1 MLQIHPQGACCSSH
15 CRTEVHKSCS
25 REPTI
30 TCICKLTD
38 ISYCSLQQAAM
49 TKCSSQLVGKD
60 RSCHILLTLMVLFAT
75 CSSFQSNSRTLYV
88 RANGTQCPPAIATSE
103 CQTLDWYSKNSSS
116 SFISNTR
123 MVFLEGLHFLNN
135 FIDVSNC
142 NNFSM
147 IGSKT
152 HRSNQLPQPT
162 SQIICTE
169 ASKTGFSF
177 INSSKIHITDLAL
190 DSCSGMVALKQG
202 LNVPVALAFAKVI
215 DLTLHHV
222 VINNTMGNGLYCYNC
237 LGEVIVGESA
247 FVNAKVDGEKLCS
260 SNANFWFDKPC
271 SNYQTSF
278 RLDTSWLMYGLNNE
292 YACNASG
299 LQLSIFCPRIQVNI
313 NSISAYGNIGS
324 SGGNIGISITDFG
337 SDTSTVAIS
346 NSTIS
351 NGSAVEGGG
360 IKFWS
365 SVESSE
371 STTGES
377 DQFSDILSISNTKFQ
392 NNIARSTLGDAAIH
406 VTYQEHYISSNL
418 KSRRISVINCS
429 FINNNAAMAIFK
441 PASPDYSSRNFTV
454 YIDSCTFRHNGVGSS
469 IVKIIGVKHVLL
481 ANCNF
486 IENYGSGLYLQSSN
500 LYFVGT
506 VHFESN
512 NALYGGAIKMDDSS
526 VTYLHEGSY
535 VIFVNNTANKGGAI
549 FAQESFE
556 KILPPCILQ
565 PITHSSKKVHDLIEV
580 EFVNNSASH
589 GGDAI
594 YGGSLDYCY
603 TSADERISNKSFN
616 KTFTF
621 LDMSKQKG
629 TSTISSDPS
638 GVFFCEKDGSCKG
651 VTANLTIFPGQSFN
665 VSGTTIGQL
674 NGTTAGAIDAIIVD
688 SSYSTL
694 NKVSTKQCSNEQK
707 GCVHATY
714 TLCSNESSVTIN
726 FTAITANMNTH
737 RVHINASLHVSLS
750 ACPFGFA
757 LTETPPYRCDCSPV
771 FSTWLISSQC
781 DINTQIIQ
789 SQIQPKTS
797 LWVGCDKHT
806 LFENESVCYFSEA
819 FWCDLYCNH
828 MGHSITITKWNVSG
842 DQQCLPGRTGVLC
855 GACKPGLSRILG
867 SLTKCK
873 VCSNKNLPFLIPLF
887 LLSGWL
893 MIIILTALNMTVSEG
908 TINGLIVYANAMY
921 GYQQQIPNASH
932 VSNRILWSF
941 ITWLNFDVG
950 IEACFYNG
958 MDSYQLMW
966 LQYGYAFYLIALQ
979 VLIVLLCRR
988 FVLFTRLF
996 RKNVLHVLATL
1007 LFLEYSPLMH
1017 AIVYTFSRAPLRVRF
1032 PNYTL
1037 LEERHILIYDGNI
1050 SYFGAKHIPIF
1061 ILGIVCIITL
1071 FFFTISLLL
1080 NQCLQRRSNLFCL
1093 RWIEKWRPFF
1103 EVYTGPCRDNT
1114 RFWPGLL
1121 MIMRIFFIIFF
1132 TYSSSNA
1139 YSLEIAAFSVLLMSF
1154 SCIFPHGMYKKR
1166 ALNVLEFSFFL
1177 NLCIT
1182 SIFLSTTHHHHFENV
1197 FHTSVLIVMFTFGGI
1212 VTYHICV
1219 RFKIKT
1225 LCIKHVKPKPRA
1237 LELIHKIHNKQHVAL
1252 CCFKS
1257 ESGDHDE
1264 TARLVSSH
1272 KEDFQYE

>member
-1 MLQIHPQGACCSSH
+1 ML
-15 CRTEVHKSCS
+15 V
-25 REPTI
+25 
-30 TCICKLTD
+30 
-38 ISYCSLQQAAM
+38 
-49 TKCSSQLVGKD
+49 
-60 RSCHILLTLMVLFAT
+60 VLFAT
-75 CSSFQSNSRTLYV
+75 CSSVQSNSRTLYV
-88 RANGTQCPPAIATSE
+88 RANGTQCPPTIATSE
-103 CQTLDWYSKNSSS
+103 CQTLDWYSKNSGS

-177 INSSKIHITDLAL
+177 INSNKIRITDLTL

-202 LNVPVALAFAKVI
+202 LNVPVALAFAQVT
-215 DLTLHHV
+215 DLALYHV
-222 VINNTMGNGLYCYNC
+222 VINNTVGNGLYCYNC
-237 LGEVIVGESA
+237 VGEISVSESA
-247 FVNAKVDGEKLCS
+247 FVNAKVDGKKLCS
-260 SNANFWFDKPC
+260 SNANFWFDNPC
-271 SNYQTSF
+271 SSYKTSF
-278 RLDTSWLMYGLNNE
+278 RIDNSWIMYGLNNE
-292 YACNASG
+292 SKSYNASG
-299 LQLSIFCPRIQVNI
+299 LQFSIFCPRIQVNI

-377 DQFSDILSISNTKFQ
+377 DRFSDILSISNTKFQ
-392 NNIARSTLGDAAIH
+392 NNVARSTSDGTAIY
-406 VTYQEHYISSNL
+406 VTYHEHYTSSDL
-418 KSRRISVINCS
+418 KSRRISIINCT
-429 FINNNAAMAIFK
+429 FIQNNAAMAIVK
-441 PASPDYSSRNFTV
+441 PVIPDYSSRNLTV
-454 YIDSCTFRHNGVGSS
+454 YINGCTFRHNGDRRSS
-469 IVKIIGVKHVLL
+469 LVKLVGVKHVLL

-486 IENYGSGLYLQSSN
+486 TENYGSALYLRSSN
-500 LYFVGT
+500 LHFFGMVD
-506 VHFESN
+506 FESN
-512 NALYGGAIKMDDSS
+512 SALYGGAIKMDDSS

-535 VIFVNNTANKGGAI
+535 VLFVNNTANKGGAI

-565 PITHSSKKVHDLIEV
+565 PIAYSSESVHDLIEV
-580 EFVNNSASH
+580 KFVNNSASH

-603 TSADERISNKSFN
+603 NSADERISNKSFN

-651 VTANLTIFPGQSFN
+651 VTANITIFPGQSFN
-665 VSGTTIGQL
+665 VSVTTFGQLYGTTD
-674 NGTTAGAIDAIIVD
+674 GAIDAIIVD
-688 SSYSTL
+688 NSYSTL
-694 NKVSTKQCSNEQK
+694 NELSTKQCSNEQK
-707 GCVHATY
+707 GCVRILTH

-726 FTAITANMNTH
+726 FTVVTANMNTH
-737 RVHINASLHVSLS
+737 RVHINASLNVSLS
-750 ACPFGFA
+750 TCPFGFA

-771 FSTWLISSQC
+771 FTAWPLKSQC
-781 DINTQIIQ
+781 DINTEVIQ
-789 SQIQPKTS
+789 SRVFPVV
-797 LWVGCDKHT
+797 WVGCEKHAM
-806 LFENESVCYFSEA
+806 FKNESVCYISVA
-819 FWCDLYCNH
+819 HSCNVYCNNKE
-828 MGHSITITKWNVSG
+828 HSITITKGNVSD
-842 DQQCLPGRTGVLC
+842 DQQCLPGRTGILC

-867 SLTKCK
+867 SFTKCQL
-873 VCSNKNLPFLIPLF
+873 CSNKNLPFLLPLF

-893 MIIILTALNMTVSEG
+893 LIIFLTALNMTVSEG
-908 TINGLIVYANAMY
+908 TINGLIVYANAIY
-921 GYQQQIPNASH
+921 AYRHLTPNDSQ
-932 VSNRILWSF
+932 VNRILWSF
-941 ITWLNFDVG
+941 IAWLNLDVG
-950 IEACFYNG
+950 IEVCFYNG

-979 VLIVLLCRR
+979 VLIVFLCRK

-996 RKNVLHVLATL
+996 GKNVLQVLATL
-1007 LFLEYSPLMH
+1007 LFLGYSPLMH
-1017 AIVYTFSRAPLRVRF
+1017 AIVNTFSRAPLRVHF
-1032 PNYTL
+1032 SNNTI

-1050 SYFGAKHIPIF
+1050 SYFEAKHIPMF
-1061 ILGIVCIITL
+1061 ILGIVCIVTML
-1071 FFFTISLLL
+1071 FFTLSLLL
-1080 NQCLQRRSNLFCL
+1080 NQCLQRRSNIFCL

-1103 EVYTGPCRDNT
+1103 EVYTGPCRDNC
-1114 RFWPGLL
+1114 RFWPGFLL
-1121 MIMRIFFIIFF
+1121 VMRIFFIEFI
-1132 TYSSSNA
+1132 TYSNSSNGDK
-1139 YSLEIAAFSVLLMSF
+1139 SLQTIGFSVLLMSF
-1154 SCIFPHGMYKKR
+1154 LCIFPHGMYKKW

-1177 NLCIT
+1177 NLSIT
-1182 SIFLSTTHHHHFENV
+1182 SILLLSGAKHHLEAV
-1197 FHTSVLIVMFTFGGI
+1197 FHTSVLIAMFTFGGI
-1212 VTYHICV
+1212 VIYHVCV
-1219 RFKIKT
+1219 RLKIKS

-1237 LELIHKIHNKQHVAL
+1237 LELINKIHNKQHVAL

-1264 TARLVSSH
+1264 IARLVSSH

>member
-1 MLQIHPQGACCSSH
+1 ML
-15 CRTEVHKSCS
+15 V
-25 REPTI
+25 
-30 TCICKLTD
+30 
-38 ISYCSLQQAAM
+38 
-49 TKCSSQLVGKD
+49 
-60 RSCHILLTLMVLFAT
+60 VLFAT
-75 CSSFQSNSRTLYV
+75 CSSVQSNSRTLYV
-88 RANGTQCPPAIATSE
+88 RANGTQCPPTIATSE
-103 CQTLDWYSKNSSS
+103 CQTLDWYSKNSGS

-177 INSSKIHITDLAL
+177 INSNKIRITDLTL

-202 LNVPVALAFAKVI
+202 LNVPVALAFAQVT
-215 DLTLHHV
+215 DLALYHV
-222 VINNTMGNGLYCYNC
+222 VINNTVGNGLYCYNC
-237 LGEVIVGESA
+237 VGEISVSESA
-247 FVNAKVDGEKLCS
+247 FVNAKVDGKKLCS
-260 SNANFWFDKPC
+260 SNANFWFDNPC
-271 SNYQTSF
+271 SSYKTSF
-278 RLDTSWLMYGLNNE
+278 RIDNSWIMYGLNNE
-292 YACNASG
+292 SKSYNASG
-299 LQLSIFCPRIQVNI
+299 LQFSIFCPRIQVNI

-377 DQFSDILSISNTKFQ
+377 DRFSDILSISNTKFQ
-392 NNIARSTLGDAAIH
+392 NNVARSTSDGTAIY
-406 VTYQEHYISSNL
+406 VTYHEHYTSSDL
-418 KSRRISVINCS
+418 KSRRISIINCT
-429 FINNNAAMAIFK
+429 FIQNNAAMAIVK
-441 PASPDYSSRNFTV
+441 PVIPDYSSRNLTV
-454 YIDSCTFRHNGVGSS
+454 YIDSCTFRHNGDRRSS
-469 IVKIIGVKHVLL
+469 IVKLVRVKHVFL

-486 IENYGSGLYLQSSN
+486 TENYGSALYLRSSN
-500 LYFVGT
+500 LHFFGMVD
-506 VHFESN
+506 FESN
-512 NALYGGAIKMDDSS
+512 SALYGGAIKMDDSS
-526 VTYLHEGSY
+526 VTYLHEGSD
-535 VIFVNNTANKGGAI
+535 VLFVNNTAKKGGAI
-549 FAQESFE
+549 FAQESCE
-556 KILPPCILQ
+556 NILPPCILQ
-565 PITHSSKKVHDLIEV
+565 PIAHSSESVHDLIKV
-580 EFVNNSASH
+580 KFQNNSASH

-616 KTFTF
+616 KTLTF

-629 TSTISSDPS
+629 TSTISSEPS
-638 GVFFCEKDGSCKG
+638 GVFFCEKDGSCEG
-651 VTANLTIFPGQSFN
+651 ATANLTIFPGQSFN

-694 NKVSTKQCSNEQK
+694 NKVSTKQCNNEQIS
-707 GCVHATY
+707 CVHATY
-714 TLCSNESSVTIN
+714 TLCSNESSVIIN

-750 ACPFGFA
+750 ACPFGFS

-771 FSTWLISSQC
+771 FTTWLINSQC
-781 DINTQIIQ
+781 DINTEVIQ
-789 SQIQPKTS
+789 GQPKS
-797 LWVGCDKHT
+797 ALWIGCDIKHA
-806 LFENESVCYFSEA
+806 LFENKSVCYISIA
-819 FWCDLYCNH
+819 FGCDFYCSKTEH
-828 MGHSITITKWNVSG
+828 ITLIKWNVS
-842 DQQCLPGRTGVLC
+842 DDDQCLPGRTGVLC

-867 SLTKCK
+867 SLTKCQL
-873 VCSNKNLPFLIPLF
+873 CSNKNLPFLIPLF

-893 MIIILTALNMTVSEG
+893 VIIFLTALNMTVSED

-921 GYQQQIPNASH
+921 GYQTQIPNASH

-988 FVLFTRLF
+988 FVLFTRFF
-996 RKNVLHVLATL
+996 RKNVLKVLATL

-1017 AIVYTFSRAPLRVRF
+1017 AIVHTFSKITLRVRF
-1032 PNYTL
+1032 PNDTL
-1037 LEERHILIYDGNI
+1037 LEERDILIYDGNI
-1050 SYFGAKHIPIF
+1050 SYFEAKHIPMF
-1061 ILGIVCIITL
+1061 ILGVMCFATLL
-1071 FFFTISLLL
+1071 FFTLSLLL

-1197 FHTSVLIVMFTFGGI
+1197 FHKSVLIVMFTFGGI

-1264 TARLVSSH
+1264 IAQLVSSH